1 LFVEKWQKVTIFSV
15 FCEKVPFMCD
25 YCTWHT
31 LSVTVHTVSE
41 AKRGDSFDVIER
53 VQEFAQNQ
61 KNALKLHLQVQDL
74 SAKHSPYPLK
84 Q

>member
-1 LFVEKWQKVTIFSV
+1 MPLLRQH
-15 FCEKVPFMCD
+15 
-25 YCTWHT
+25 CTWHT
-31 LSVTVHTVSE
+31 LSRILHTVSE